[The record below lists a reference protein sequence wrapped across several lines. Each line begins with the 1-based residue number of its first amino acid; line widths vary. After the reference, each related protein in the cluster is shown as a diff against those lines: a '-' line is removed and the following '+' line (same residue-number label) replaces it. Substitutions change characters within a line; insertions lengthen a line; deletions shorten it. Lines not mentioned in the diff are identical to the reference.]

1 MANINEI
8 AKETL
13 LILKERGLKPTP
25 ENYTEIFEELALKN
39 GMSAG
44 TKEKIAKFKALLIPN
59 SQDEIQFQKMK
70 NIDEFLS
77 FLISKLNR
85 QGREKGVEFFGL
97 LTHILKMQLS
107 SKDKKLKDMAS
118 TTLRQLSKTMESESI
133 YLIEKKWSE
142 WANAYKDDKEIESKL
157 AEYGI
162 KFDDF
167 ASTIAKL
174 LIQLKAHS
182 YKRFVRLLALCLQP
196 SLTQNEKLKNF
207 EQKLRDK
214 PYILGFDS
222 KNNDEFY
229 NELTQMVNK
238 RVSADMIFV
247 QRNLSFF
254 DENLRKLSQML
265 DSLMSLNQKNIS
277 SINSLKT
284 DKDGKVSVGFEELKS
299 KFEALSDKFAS
310 ISRQVS
316 SMNDSKER
324 EEWSLQS
331 HILKLDEQFLQNG
344 DNYALCVFSI
354 SNYRFIIEKY
364 GLKNLNEILTRF
376 RRILKDNCD
385 KNDELWMLDE
395 KSYLLIIYNKT
406 YNKIIEVMQKNV
418 AQLENFKFIYKDEV
432 IKPKIINFCMD
443 KDSYPHINILEEL
456 TKKIEQ

>member
-59 SQDEIQFQKMK
+59 SQDEIQLQKMK

-118 TTLRQLSKTMESESI
+118 TTLGQLSKTMESESI

-157 AEYGI
+157 TEYGI

-174 LIQLKAHS
+174 LIELKAHS

-310 ISRQVS
+310 ISKQVS

>member
-59 SQDEIQFQKMK
+59 SQDEIQLQKMK

-118 TTLRQLSKTMESESI
+118 TTLGQLSKTMESESI

-277 SINSLKT
+277 SINSLKAG
-284 DKDGKVSVGFEELKS
+284 KDGRVSVGFEELKS

-395 KSYLLIIYNKT
+395 KSYLLIIYNRT

-418 AQLENFKFIYKDEV
+418 TQLENFKFIYKDEV

>member
-59 SQDEIQFQKMK
+59 SQDEIQLQKMK

-118 TTLRQLSKTMESESI
+118 TTLGQLSKTMESESI

-277 SINSLKT
+277 SINSLKAG
-284 DKDGKVSVGFEELKS
+284 KDGKVSVGFEELKS

-395 KSYLLIIYNKT
+395 KSYLLIIYNRT
-406 YNKIIEVMQKNV
+406 YNKIIEIMQKNV

-456 TKKIEQ
+456 TNKIEQ

>member
-59 SQDEIQFQKMK
+59 SQDEIQLQKMK

-118 TTLRQLSKTMESESI
+118 TTLGQLSKTMESESI

-174 LIQLKAHS
+174 LIELKAHS

>member
-59 SQDEIQFQKMK
+59 SQDEIQLQKMK

-118 TTLRQLSKTMESESI
+118 TTLGQLSKTMESESI

-254 DENLRKLSQML
+254 DENLRKLSEML

-277 SINSLKT
+277 SINSLKAG
-284 DKDGKVSVGFEELKS
+284 KDGKVSVGFEELKS
-299 KFEALSDKFAS
+299 KFEALSDKFVS

>member
-59 SQDEIQFQKMK
+59 SQDEIQLQKMK

-118 TTLRQLSKTMESESI
+118 TTLGQLSKTMESESI

-395 KSYLLIIYNKT
+395 KSYLLIIYNRT
-406 YNKIIEVMQKNV
+406 YNKIIEIMQKNV

-456 TKKIEQ
+456 TNKIEQ

>member
-59 SQDEIQFQKMK
+59 SQDEIQLQKMK

-118 TTLRQLSKTMESESI
+118 TTLGQLSKTMESESI

-254 DENLRKLSQML
+254 DENLRKLSEML

-277 SINSLKT
+277 SINSLKAG
-284 DKDGKVSVGFEELKS
+284 KDGKVSVGFEELKS

-324 EEWSLQS
+324 EEWILQS

-443 KDSYPHINILEEL
+443 KDSYPHINILDEL

>member
-59 SQDEIQFQKMK
+59 SQDEIQLQKMK

-118 TTLRQLSKTMESESI
+118 TTLGQLSKTMESESI

-277 SINSLKT
+277 SINSLKAG
-284 DKDGKVSVGFEELKS
+284 KDGKISVGFEELKS
-299 KFEALSDKFAS
+299 KFEALNDKFAS

-395 KSYLLIIYNKT
+395 KSYLLIIYNRT

>member
-25 ENYTEIFEELALKN
+25 ENYTEIFEELAFKN

-59 SQDEIQFQKMK
+59 SQDEIQLQKMK

-118 TTLRQLSKTMESESI
+118 TTLGQLSKTMESESI

-284 DKDGKVSVGFEELKS
+284 DKDGKVNVGFEELKS

-443 KDSYPHINILEEL
+443 KESYPHINILEEL

>member
-59 SQDEIQFQKMK
+59 SQDEIQLQKMK

-118 TTLRQLSKTMESESI
+118 TTLGQLSKTMESESI

-395 KSYLLIIYNKT
+395 KSYLLIIYNRT

>member
-59 SQDEIQFQKMK
+59 SQDEIQLQKMK

-277 SINSLKT
+277 SINSLKAG
-284 DKDGKVSVGFEELKS
+284 KDGKVSVGFEELKS
-299 KFEALSDKFAS
+299 KFEALSDKFVS

>member
-59 SQDEIQFQKMK
+59 SQDEIQLQKMK

-118 TTLRQLSKTMESESI
+118 TTLGQLSKTMESESI

-174 LIQLKAHS
+174 LIELKAHS
-182 YKRFVRLLALCLQP
+182 YKRFVRLLVLCLQP

>member
-59 SQDEIQFQKMK
+59 SQDEIQLQKMK

-118 TTLRQLSKTMESESI
+118 TTLGQLSKTMESESI

-238 RVSADMIFV
+238 RVSTDMIFV

>member
-59 SQDEIQFQKMK
+59 SQDEIQLQKMK

-277 SINSLKT
+277 SINSLKAG
-284 DKDGKVSVGFEELKS
+284 KDGRVSVGFEELKS
-299 KFEALSDKFAS
+299 KFEALNDKFAS

-395 KSYLLIIYNKT
+395 KSYLLIIYNRT

-443 KDSYPHINILEEL
+443 KDSYPHINILDEL

>member
-59 SQDEIQFQKMK
+59 SQDEIQLQKMK

-118 TTLRQLSKTMESESI
+118 TTLGQLSKTMESESI

-174 LIQLKAHS
+174 LIQLKVHS

-254 DENLRKLSQML
+254 DENLRKLSEML

-277 SINSLKT
+277 SINSLKAG
-284 DKDGKVSVGFEELKS
+284 KDGRVSVGFEELKS

-443 KDSYPHINILEEL
+443 KDSYPHINILDEL

>member
-59 SQDEIQFQKMK
+59 SQDEIQLQKMK

-118 TTLRQLSKTMESESI
+118 TTLGQLSKTMESESI

-277 SINSLKT
+277 SINSLKAG
-284 DKDGKVSVGFEELKS
+284 KDGRVSVGFEELKS

-331 HILKLDEQFLQNG
+331 HILKLDEQFLHNG

-395 KSYLLIIYNKT
+395 KSYLLIIYNRT

-443 KDSYPHINILEEL
+443 KYSYPHINILEEL

>member
-174 LIQLKAHS
+174 LIELKAHS

-395 KSYLLIIYNKT
+395 KSYLLIIYNRT

>member
-118 TTLRQLSKTMESESI
+118 TTLGQLSKTMESESI

-265 DSLMSLNQKNIS
+265 DSLMSLNQKNLS
-277 SINSLKT
+277 SINSLKAG
-284 DKDGKVSVGFEELKS
+284 KDGKVSVGFEELKS

-443 KDSYPHINILEEL
+443 KESYPHINILEEL

>member
-59 SQDEIQFQKMK
+59 SQDEIQLQKMK

-118 TTLRQLSKTMESESI
+118 TTLGQLSKTMESESI

>member
-59 SQDEIQFQKMK
+59 SQDEIQLQKMK

-207 EQKLRDK
+207 EQKLCDK

>member
-59 SQDEIQFQKMK
+59 SQDEIQLQKMK

-118 TTLRQLSKTMESESI
+118 TTLGQLSKTMESESI

-299 KFEALSDKFAS
+299 KFEALSDKFTS
-310 ISRQVS
+310 ISKQVS

-395 KSYLLIIYNKT
+395 KSYLLIIYNRT
-406 YNKIIEVMQKNV
+406 YNKIIEIMQKNV

-456 TKKIEQ
+456 TNKIEQ

>member
-25 ENYTEIFEELALKN
+25 ENYAEIFEELALKN

-59 SQDEIQFQKMK
+59 SQDEIQLQKMK

-118 TTLRQLSKTMESESI
+118 TTLGQLSKTMESESI

-299 KFEALSDKFAS
+299 KFEALSDKFVS

>member
-59 SQDEIQFQKMK
+59 SQDEIQLQKMK

-376 RRILKDNCD
+376 RRILKGNCD

-395 KSYLLIIYNKT
+395 KSYLLIIYNRT
-406 YNKIIEVMQKNV
+406 YNKIIEIMQKNV

>member
-59 SQDEIQFQKMK
+59 SQDEIQLQKMK

-118 TTLRQLSKTMESESI
+118 TTLGQLSKTMESESI

-174 LIQLKAHS
+174 LIELKAHS
-182 YKRFVRLLALCLQP
+182 YKRFVRLLVLCLQP

-376 RRILKDNCD
+376 RRILKENCD

-395 KSYLLIIYNKT
+395 KSYLLIIYNRT

-443 KDSYPHINILEEL
+443 KESYPHINILEEL

>member
-59 SQDEIQFQKMK
+59 SQDEIQLQKMK

-174 LIQLKAHS
+174 LIELKAHS
-182 YKRFVRLLALCLQP
+182 YKRFVRLLVLCLQP

>member
-59 SQDEIQFQKMK
+59 SQDEIQLQKMK

-118 TTLRQLSKTMESESI
+118 TTLGQLSKTMESESI

-443 KDSYPHINILEEL
+443 KESYPHINILEEL

>member
-59 SQDEIQFQKMK
+59 SQDEIQLQKMK

-167 ASTIAKL
+167 ASTITKL

-299 KFEALSDKFAS
+299 KFEALSDKFVS

>member
-59 SQDEIQFQKMK
+59 SQDEIQLQKMK

-118 TTLRQLSKTMESESI
+118 TTLGQLSKTMESESI

-395 KSYLLIIYNKT
+395 KSYLLIIYNRT

-443 KDSYPHINILEEL
+443 KDSYPHINILDEL

>member
-59 SQDEIQFQKMK
+59 SQDEIQLQKMK

-118 TTLRQLSKTMESESI
+118 TTLGQLSKTMESESI

-254 DENLRKLSQML
+254 DENLRKLSEML

-299 KFEALSDKFAS
+299 KFEALSDKFVS

>member
-59 SQDEIQFQKMK
+59 SQDEIQLQKMK

-118 TTLRQLSKTMESESI
+118 TTLGQLSKTMESESI

-443 KDSYPHINILEEL
+443 KDSYPHINILDEL

>member
-44 TKEKIAKFKALLIPN
+44 TKEKINKFKALLIPN
-59 SQDEIQFQKMK
+59 SQDEIQLQKMK

-118 TTLRQLSKTMESESI
+118 TTLGQLSKTMESESI
-133 YLIEKKWSE
+133 YLIEKKWGE

-254 DENLRKLSQML
+254 DENLRKLSEML

-277 SINSLKT
+277 SINSLKAG
-284 DKDGKVSVGFEELKS
+284 KDGKVSVGFEELKS

-395 KSYLLIIYNKT
+395 KSYLLIIYNRT

>member
-118 TTLRQLSKTMESESI
+118 TTLGQLSKTMESESI

-174 LIQLKAHS
+174 LIELKAHS

-284 DKDGKVSVGFEELKS
+284 DKDGKVNVGFEELKS

>member
-59 SQDEIQFQKMK
+59 SQDEIQLQKMK

-118 TTLRQLSKTMESESI
+118 TTLGQLSKTMESESI

-277 SINSLKT
+277 SINSLKAG
-284 DKDGKVSVGFEELKS
+284 KDGKVSVGFEELKS

-316 SMNDSKER
+316 LMNDSKER

>member
-59 SQDEIQFQKMK
+59 SQDEIQLQKMK

-167 ASTIAKL
+167 ASTITKL

-277 SINSLKT
+277 SINSLKAG
-284 DKDGKVSVGFEELKS
+284 KDGKVSVGFEELKS
-299 KFEALSDKFAS
+299 KFEALSDKFVS

>member
-59 SQDEIQFQKMK
+59 SQDEIQLQKMK

-174 LIQLKAHS
+174 LIELKAHS

-277 SINSLKT
+277 SINSLRAG
-284 DKDGKVSVGFEELKS
+284 KDGKVSVGFEELKS
-299 KFEALSDKFAS
+299 KFEALSDKFVS

-443 KDSYPHINILEEL
+443 KESYPHINILEEL

>member
-59 SQDEIQFQKMK
+59 SQDEIQLQKMK

-118 TTLRQLSKTMESESI
+118 TTLGQLSKTMESESI

-174 LIQLKAHS
+174 LIELKAHS
-182 YKRFVRLLALCLQP
+182 YKRFVRLLVLCLQP

-443 KDSYPHINILEEL
+443 KDSYPHINILDEL

>member
-59 SQDEIQFQKMK
+59 SQDEIQLQKMK
-70 NIDEFLS
+70 NIDEFFS

-118 TTLRQLSKTMESESI
+118 TTLGQLSKTMESESI